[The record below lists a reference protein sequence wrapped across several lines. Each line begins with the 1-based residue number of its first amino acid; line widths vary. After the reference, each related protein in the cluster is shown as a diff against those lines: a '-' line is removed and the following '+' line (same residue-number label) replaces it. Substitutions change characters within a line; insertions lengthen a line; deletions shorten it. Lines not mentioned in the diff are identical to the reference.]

1 VIFLRT
7 MDATSSRNQRLRV
20 RDYTAMDLEVVHAVN
35 QAEVPAVGD
44 ETVEALGRIGEL
56 STIALVADDPTTG
69 EVGGFCMVLEPGTPY
84 ESGNYRW
91 FVDRYERF
99 VYLDRIAIAPAFQ
112 RRGLGRQMY
121 AEVERLAAERCP
133 DAEHFT
139 LEVNL
144 RPRNDTSLAFHAALG
159 FVEVGRRETSYGAL
173 VSLMAKP
180 LG

>member
-1 VIFLRT
+1 MRI
-7 MDATSSRNQRLRV
+7 
-20 RDYTAMDLEVVHAVN
+20 RDYTAADLDVVHAIN

-44 ETVEALGRIGEL
+44 ETPEALARIGEL
-56 STIALVADDPTTG
+56 AAIALVAVDDEADAGDPGHTG
-69 EVGGFCMVLEPGTPY
+69 TIGGFCMVLEPGTEY

-91 FVDRYERF
+91 FVERYDSF
-99 VYLDRIAIAPAFQ
+99 VYLDRIAIAPSFQ
-112 RRGLGRQMY
+112 RRGLGRRLY

-133 DAEHFT
+133 DAAHFT

-144 RPRNDTSLAFHAALG
+144 RPRNDTSLAFHEALG

-180 LG
+180 L

>member
-1 VIFLRT
+1 MHL
-7 MDATSSRNQRLRV
+7 
-20 RDYTAMDLEVVHAVN
+20 RDYRPADIAAVHAIN

-44 ETVEALGRIGEL
+44 ETVDALARIGEL
-56 STIALVADDPTTG
+56 STIALVAEEPDSG
-69 EVGGFCMVLEPGTPY
+69 VVGGFCMVLEPGTEY
-84 ESGNYRW
+84 GSGNYLW
-91 FVDRYERF
+91 FGERYDRF
-99 VYLDRIAIAPAFQ
+99 VYLDRVAIAPAF
-112 RRGLGRQMY
+112 RRQGLGRRFY

-133 DAEHFT
+133 DAEQFT

-159 FVEVGRRETSYGAL
+159 FVELGQRETGYGTL